1 MNLDF
6 FSSLAEAK
14 CVILSIF
21 FRLFLVHK
29 ATPPAPGRAT
39 HPTSGHGHNNSK
51 ESLRG
56 RKEDRAFGRST
67 AAAAARRLDAVIV
80 SGTAAA
86 CVSRARAR
94 PASKRLLIGDD
105 VQFILF
111 FDGFPPSSFGGVH
124 VLHR

>member
-6 FSSLAEAK
+6 FFIIGGSQMRH
-14 CVILSIF
+14 SIY
-21 FRLFLVHK
+21 LL
-29 ATPPAPGRAT
+29 PPFPRSQGHPTRAGRAT

-56 RKEDRAFGRST
+56 RKEDRALFGRST
-67 AAAAARRLDAVIV
+67 AAARRLDAVIV

-86 CVSRARAR
+86 AAASVSRAR

-111 FDGFPPSSFGGVH
+111 FDGFPP
-124 VLHR
+124 